1 MRTLIAAALAFALA
15 IPATASMAAACGG
28 DDDITLTRH
37 TASGATG
44 FIGRND
50 AGELMLFVSYP
61 TVDGEWSGLY
71 GIDATVIED
80 RVSRRLERDYARWSR
95 RITSPMVD
103 VTIERFGDDN
113 DDGAWRVVSY
123 HLHRAA

>member
-15 IPATASMAAACGG
+15 IPATASTAAACG
-28 DDDITLTRH
+28 DDADFIRH

-50 AGELMLFVSYP
+50 AGELMMFVSYP

-71 GIDATVIED
+71 GIDATLIQD
-80 RVSRRLERDYARWSR
+80 RLAHRLERDYARWSR
-95 RITSPMVD
+95 KIVSPMLD
-103 VTIERFGDDN
+103 VEIERYGDT
-113 DDGAWRVVSY
+113 GAWRLVSY

>member
-15 IPATASMAAACGG
+15 VPATASTAAACGG
-28 DDDITLTRH
+28 DDEVSLARH
-37 TASGATG
+37 TASGTTG

-50 AGELMLFVSYP
+50 AGELVVFVSYP

-71 GIDATVIED
+71 GIDATVTDD
-80 RVSRRLERDYARWSR
+80 RVARRLERDQRRWER
-95 RITSPMVD
+95 RFGGAVMID
-103 VTIERFGDDN
+103 VEIERFGDDDN
-113 DDGAWRVVSY
+113 GAWRVVSY